1 MSCVCRLVRSE
12 AIEEESL
19 FMSAETILPTRL
31 RAAAPGLGQGS
42 QIEVEQRAAELALS
56 DGREKVS
63 DADLAMAAAELAGG
77 GTTLDGP
84 KAESSLNKLT
94 AWDEPPL
101 QTGHLVNTA
110 SSDEEV
116 DNIAEQ
122 LIGNGLEEADHDIRV
137 TAEIERKKQQ

>member
-1 MSCVCRLVRSE
+1 
-12 AIEEESL
+12 
-19 FMSAETILPTRL
+19 MSAETILPTRL
-31 RAAAPGLGQGS
+31 RAAAPCLGQGS
-42 QIEVEQRAAELALS
+42 QVEVEQRAAELALS
-56 DGREKVS
+56 DGREKIS
-63 DADLAMAAAELAGG
+63 DGDLAQAAAELAGG
-77 GTTLDGP
+77 GTTLNTPRYDS
-84 KAESSLNKLT
+84 KVNSLT

-137 TAEIERKKQQ
+137 TAELERRLHQ